1 MLAKKLL
8 IMLLAGLFVLSCD
21 PAINSDDDE
30 EEEEPGEEVE
40 EVYIPENTATEN
52 IVVITLDGV
61 RWQEVFSGADSTLI
75 RNRLYITGDYNQVW
89 DDYWSDD
96 EDERRK
102 MLMPFFWEE
111 LVNEGKIYGNRNFG
125 NKVEVTNSSLK
136 SFPGYAEIWNG
147 YADRTITANQP
158 PINNN
163 ETVIEFLSKQSG
175 FEGNKIAITAAADS
189 FTDLFHA
196 SENNFTISAGHK
208 DLTVYNKTI
217 RLMEND
223 KPRFV
228 YMAINKTDHW
238 AHESEYD
245 TYLDLIHEADG
256 FIKGV
261 WDFIEQDDFYRG
273 KTTLLITTDH
283 GRGLGHE
290 WHTHGSGGIDHA
302 EEIWFAVVG
311 PDTKP
316 TGEQKDE
323 ADIKANQFAKTMA
336 AFLEMHFDTGKAVGA
351 PIKSA
356 MDNVE

>member
-1 MLAKKLL
+1 MLARQLL
-8 IMLLAGLFVLSCD
+8 FLVLAGLFVLSCD
-21 PAINSDDDE
+21 SSVNSGDE
-30 EEEEPGEEVE
+30 EEEEKPDEGVE

-52 IVVITLDGV
+52 VVVITLDGV
-61 RWQEVFSGADSTLI
+61 RWQEVFGGADSTLV
-75 RNRLYITGDYNQVW
+75 RNRLYISGDYNRVW

-102 MLMPFFWEE
+102 MLMPFFWNE
-111 LVNEGKIYGNRNFG
+111 LVNIGKIYGNRKYD
-125 NKVEVTNSSLK
+125 NKVSVTNSSLK

-147 YADRTITANQP
+147 YADRTITANKP
-158 PINNN
+158 PVNNN
-163 ETVIEFLSKQSG
+163 QTIIEFLSKQSG
-175 FEGNKIAITAAADS
+175 FEGNKIAITAAASS
-189 FTDLFHA
+189 FTDLFHE

-245 TYLDLIHEADG
+245 TYLNLIHEADE

-261 WDFIEQDDFYRG
+261 WDFIEQDSFYKG
-273 KTTLLITTDH
+273 KTTLFITTDH
-283 GRGLGHE
+283 GRGVGGD
-290 WHTHGSGGIDHA
+290 WHTHGSGGVEHA
-302 EEIWFAVVG
+302 EETWFAVIG

-316 TGEQKDE
+316 TGEQKEE
-323 ADIKANQFAKTMA
+323 ADIKASQFAKTLA
-336 AFLEMHFDTGKAVGA
+336 AFLEMHFDTGKAKGV
-351 PIKSA
+351 PIKSV
-356 MDNVE
+356 MDNAE